1 MPRVVVWGGIWSN
14 GIVGPYFF
22 KGNVTSDSYLEML
35 QNIIIPQLEKRTEF
49 EKMIWHQDGA
59 PPHYGKIV
67 REYLDDTFVQWIGRR
82 GTVEW
87 PPRSPDI
94 TPCDFSLWGI
104 IKDHVYAQQPSDIDH
119 LKSLIKKEFAL
130 INDNTELCRAICR
143 SVANRCQMCIDTDGK
158 QFEHLL

>member
-1 MPRVVVWGGIWSN
+1 MVS
-14 GIVGPYFF
+14 
-22 KGNVTSDSYLEML
+22 K
-35 QNIIIPQLEKRTEF
+35 
-49 EKMIWHQDGA
+49 
-59 PPHYGKIV
+59 
-67 REYLDDTFVQWIGRR
+67 WIDRR

-87 PPRSPDI
+87 PPRSMDI

-130 INDNTELCRAICR
+130 INDNIELCQAICR
-143 SVANRCQMCIDTDGK
+143 SVVIRCQMCIDTDGK